1 MKKHTKGSLS
11 HAKFGPNQYRGWY
24 SILPKFKVWSDLQC
38 VAHNDDTI
46 DRSRW
51 KMAWKSWPQVHCR
64 VADFTRS
71 SEEVDIGAPDILH
84 SIKFEVF
91 GPAAMKW
98 CTNRPRWNLMCNN
111 FPCQMYR
118 WLVNGVGVCAHGFW
132 PSTGTMLISQDEI
145 WQRRAHHSYSLCV
158 EFPRNQ
164 WQGVCHSLIS
174 HNLEFVTSD
183 LHRTIC
189 HVHRFA
195 HGIAYSFKC
204 LWSDWREV
212 AVWCGCRSPQRRRDR
227 QDSSRHSRDHRDRRR
242 HSRDRDTR
250 RHRCFLATCLECSC
264 VILALSVV
272 YCGSFL
278 INDSQLVYV
287 YLLHTDTQHN
297 HMCFTGMWPC
307 SLYPT
312 IWVRKYSGWASCGT
326 AMASWFY
333 QLVCSHISV
342 IIVAIKVTLKHSF
355 SLPLLPVTA

>member
-1 MKKHTKGSLS
+1 MT
-11 HAKFGPNQYRGWY
+11 
-24 SILPKFKVWSDLQC
+24 
-38 VAHNDDTI
+38 
-46 DRSRW
+46 
-51 KMAWKSWPQVHCR
+51 
-64 VADFTRS
+64 
-71 SEEVDIGAPDILH
+71 
-84 SIKFEVF
+84 
-91 GPAAMKW
+91 W
-98 CTNRPRWNLMCNN
+98 CTDRPRWNLMCND
-111 FPCQMYR
+111 FPCQMYC
-118 WLVNGVGVCAHGFW
+118 WLVNEVDMWAHNCGFW
-132 PSTGTMLISQDEI
+132 PSTRTILTSQDEI
-145 WQRRAHHSYSLCV
+145 WQRRAYHIIIVCV
-158 EFPRNQ
+158 PNFPVISD
-164 WQGVCHSLIS
+164 GVHHSLIP
-174 HNLEFVTSD
+174 HNLEFMTSD
-183 LHRTIC
+183 LQR
-189 HVHRFA
+189 R

-250 RHRCFLATCLECSC
+250 RHRCFLATFLECTC

-287 YLLHTDTQHN
+287 YLLRTDTQHN

-312 IWVRKYSGWASCGT
+312 IWVWKYSGWASCGT

-355 SLPLLPVTA
+355 SLHYYLSHLKEDRWPIWAVGEVRLWVRMA